1 MLLAIDIGTTNL
13 KAGLF
18 RADGTPVA
26 QAERPNTKT
35 TGPAGIVVYD
45 PEELWAAAAGMIRE
59 VTAAGAGDAESA
71 AVRAIGITSMAE
83 SGLLLDLQSGKPRTP
98 IIPWFEACSIP
109 QAERILREIDAKEQ
123 FNRTGLHP
131 SFKHGLPKLLW
142 LKEHAPEAFDGGELK
157 WLSVSAYI
165 AYRLTGSAA
174 EDETLAARTFAYRI
188 DRREWAVPLI
198 RHFGLEPELF
208 PRVVP
213 PGGAIGT
220 VLPEAAAG
228 LGLSR
233 DSVVC
238 LAGHD
243 HVAASLACSSGG
255 DDVYNSMGTAETL
268 VGAFPERDLRQA
280 DYESGLSF
288 GRHALPGRMFWM
300 GGHSSSG
307 GSVEWLRNMIGD
319 DCLSYADMLQLLEQ
333 AAAGPTGIVYFPYLT
348 GSGAPF
354 SNPLAKAAF
363 IGLTAKHGKG
373 ELLKAVLEGNACQLE
388 LMRERA
394 ESITGCVIERMN
406 VVGGGAKNNIWLQI
420 KADVSGVELTVP
432 ETGEATLLGAAL
444 SAAVGSG
451 IYGSYEEAIQ
461 CVGRCARRK
470 YVPDPVRHAA
480 YKRFYKE
487 SFMALL
493 GPISE
498 YYEGISHHR

>member
-26 QAERPNTKT
+26 KAERPNRKT

-45 PEELWAAAAGMIRE
+45 PEELWAAAAGMVRE
-59 VTAAGAGDAESA
+59 VTAAAQADGCA
-71 AVRAIGITSMAE
+71 AVRAVGITSMAE
-83 SGLLLDLQSGKPRTP
+83 SGLLMDLRSGKARTP

-109 QAERILREIDAKEQ
+109 QAEWIKREIDAKEQ
-123 FNRTGLHP
+123 FYRTGLHP

-142 LKEHAPEAFDGGELK
+142 LKEHAPEAFDSEACV
-157 WLSVSAYI
+157 WLSVSAYM
-165 AYRLTGSAA
+165 AYRLTGVAA

-188 DRREWAVPLI
+188 DCREWDVPII
-198 RHFGLEPELF
+198 RHFGLKPELF

-213 PGGAIGT
+213 AGGAIGT
-220 VLPEAAAG
+220 VLPQAALE
-228 LGLSR
+228 LGLSGE
-233 DSVVC
+233 SVVC

-268 VGAFPERDLRQA
+268 VGAFPERELHQS
-280 DYESGLSF
+280 DYDSGLSF

-307 GSVEWLRNMIGD
+307 GSVEWLRSIIGD
-319 DCLSYADMLQLLEQ
+319 ESLSYADMMTLLEQ
-333 AAAGPTGIVYFPYLT
+333 TVAGPTGIVYFPYLT
-348 GSGAPF
+348 GSGAPY

-363 IGLTAKHGKG
+363 IGLSAKHGAG
-373 ELLKAVLEGNACQLE
+373 DLFKAVLEGNACQLE

-394 ESITGCVIERMN
+394 EQISGRAIERMN
-406 VVGGGAKNNIWLQI
+406 VVGGGAKNGIWLQI
-420 KADVSGVELTVP
+420 KADVSGVELAVLN
-432 ETGEATLLGAAL
+432 TGEATLLGAAL
-444 SAAVGSG
+444 SAAIGSG
-451 IYGSYEEAIQ
+451 IYATHEEALRVVSRQ
-461 CVGRCARRK
+461 VVNQ

-493 GPISE
+493 GPLSD
-498 YYEGISHHR
+498 YYGGIATHR